1 MTDRTANRIRNVY
14 SERIPV
20 LLIASP
26 YHLKVS
32 RLLVP
37 RDFTLFQL
45 LNCLKRD
52 LGIEQGLYASF
63 KGKIYPVTE
72 EMTKIDQENRDS
84 DGFLRATLFKEV
96 VAG

>member
-1 MTDRTANRIRNVY
+1 MADRTANRIRNVY
-14 SERIPV
+14 SERIPILV
-20 LLIASP
+20 IASP

-45 LNCLKRD
+45 LSSLKRD
-52 LGIEQGLYASF
+52 LGIEHGLYASF
-63 KGKIYPVTE
+63 RGKIYPVTE
-72 EMTKIDQENRDS
+72 EMSRIDSECRDN